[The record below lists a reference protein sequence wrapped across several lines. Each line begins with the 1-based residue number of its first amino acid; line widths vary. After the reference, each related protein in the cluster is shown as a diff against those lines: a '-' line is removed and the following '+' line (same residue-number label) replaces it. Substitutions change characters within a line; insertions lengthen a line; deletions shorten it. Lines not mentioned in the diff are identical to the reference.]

1 LISAHFP
8 DIDDQLRLIRRGS
21 AEIVVETELRQKLER
36 SRATGTPLIVKLGL
50 DPTAP
55 DLHLGHTVVLRKLR
69 DFQDLGHQVVVIIGD
84 FTGMIGDPTGK
95 SETRKPLTWDEIR
108 ANAETYRQQLGKV
121 LDMERVRVEFNSSW
135 LGKLTFEDLIRLTA
149 HVTVAQLLQREDFSV
164 RYEGGRAISLH
175 EFLYPIAQAYDS
187 VALRADVELGGTDQ
201 TFNLLVGRDLQR
213 AHGQAPQIAL
223 TVPLLEGL
231 DGVQKMSK
239 SLGNYVGI
247 NEPPADVYGKV
258 MSVSDELMWRY
269 FELLTRR
276 PESEIAALRAG
287 HPMEAKK
294 HLARTLTSMYH
305 GEAAAADAEA
315 HFARV
320 FQQRVDPEAIEEV
333 SITIDQAGGGRETA
347 QLVKVLVATG
357 YVGSNSEARRMIQQG
372 AVDVDG
378 HRVAD
383 ANASIPVGSHLIR
396 VGKRLFK
403 RVVLRAS

>member
-1 LISAHFP
+1 MVSGHFP
-8 DIDDQLRLIRRGS
+8 DVAEQLRLIRRGT
-21 AEIVVETELRQKLER
+21 AEIIVESELRQKLER
-36 SRATGTPLIVKLGL
+36 CRATGTPLIVKLGL

-55 DLHLGHTVVLRKLR
+55 DLHLGHTVVLRKMR
-69 DFQDLGHQVVVIIGD
+69 DFQELGHQIVVIIGD

-108 ANAETYRQQLGKV
+108 ANAETYQTQLGKV
-121 LDMERVRVEFNSSW
+121 LDMSRVRVEFNSSW

-149 HVTVAQLLQREDFSV
+149 HLTVAQLLQREDFAT
-164 RYEGGRAISLH
+164 RYDSGRPISLH

-213 AHGQAPQIAL
+213 AHGQTPQIAL

-247 NEPPADVYGKV
+247 NEPAVDVYGKLMRV
-258 MSVSDELMWRY
+258 GDTLMWRY
-269 FELLTRR
+269 FELLTRL
-276 PESEIAALRAG
+276 PETEIAALRGG
-287 HPMEAKK
+287 HPMDAKK
-294 HLARTLTSMYH
+294 RLARTITAMYQ
-305 GEAAAADAEA
+305 GERAASDAES
-315 HFARV
+315 HFERV
-320 FQQRVDPEAIEEV
+320 FQQRAEPEAVEEV
-333 SITIDQAGGGRETA
+333 SITTGQVGGPADSA

-357 YVGSNSEARRMIQQG
+357 YVATNSEARRMIQQG

-378 HRVAD
+378 HRVSD
-383 ANASIPVGSHLIR
+383 ANAALPVGSHLIR